1 VYRVVTHELGGLH
14 LLPLFDT
21 SISLKQLYNML
32 EICDAHD
39 ALKKLAYQKAE
50 AEAKAKQKQKS

>member
-1 VYRVVTHELGGLH
+1 MVTHELGGLH

-32 EICDAHD
+32 EICDVHD
-39 ALKKLAYQKAE
+39 ALKKLAYDRAE
-50 AEAKAKQKQKS
+50 AEAKAKQNKKS